1 MIDNLEK
8 ILVIINAWLWGKWLV
23 FVLLGLGI
31 LYTVTNGF
39 IQVRYFKFII
49 KKTLI
54 DSFNA

>member
-39 IQVRYFKFII
+39 IR
-49 KKTLI
+49 
-54 DSFNA
+54 

>member
-49 KKTLI
+49 
-54 DSFNA
+54 F